1 MSAPDLNSWLGCTQY
16 CLGICP
22 ASMAMSNDEIV
33 ATVTAALETAIQLVE
48 DDDWND
54 EIAEDGAVVKSKI
67 NKEGRKIFL
76 CTAKV
81 NVAPKVLEKKMMD
94 IDNLTSW
101 NKTITESRILK
112 NLKKDVFVS
121 YQVTAEG
128 GAGLVSARDFVYG
141 GRAVHREGKFIVG
154 GMSVEFEGQP
164 GVGERVRAWHGPS
177 CQVIGPVDGA
187 PDMSSYTWLMD
198 CEYRGM
204 IPGSIINIALP
215 RAQLIMIKSI
225 NTLGE
230 ENI

>member
-1 MSAPDLNSWLGCTQY
+1 MSAPDLNSWQY

-76 CTAKV
+76 CKAKV

-121 YQVTAEG
+121 FQVMAG
-128 GAGLVSARDFVYG
+128 GCWP
-141 GRAVHREGKFIVG
+141 
-154 GMSVEFEGQP
+154 GQ
-164 GVGERVRAWHGPS
+164 
-177 CQVIGPVDGA
+177 
-187 PDMSSYTWLMD
+187 
-198 CEYRGM
+198 
-204 IPGSIINIALP
+204 
-215 RAQLIMIKSI
+215 
-225 NTLGE
+225 
-230 ENI
+230 

>member
-1 MSAPDLNSWLGCTQY
+1 MSAPDLNSWLGYTQY

-76 CTAKV
+76 CKAKV

-128 GAGLVSARDFVYG
+128 ALAWSAPGTLFMEEG
-141 GRAVHREGKFIVG
+141 PCIEMGSLLLEGCLWNMRASQG
-154 GMSVEFEGQP
+154 
-164 GVGERVRAWHGPS
+164 
-177 CQVIGPVDGA
+177 
-187 PDMSSYTWLMD
+187 
-198 CEYRGM
+198 
-204 IPGSIINIALP
+204 
-215 RAQLIMIKSI
+215 
-225 NTLGE
+225 
-230 ENI
+230 